1 MIDQL
6 VAGFEN
12 NDGMTRAIIVL
23 AVTLVASLVSRFM
36 VSGLVRRSS
45 ATKTPWDDAFAR
57 SLSSPLRLLVWVV
70 GLSLASKMA
79 GVGQGTPMA
88 DVITAARDIGV
99 IVSIAW
105 FLIRFIKRA
114 QTNLVEQESRN
125 GKKIDKSAADGIGK
139 LLRLIVII
147 AAGLVAM
154 QTLGFSIAGILTFG
168 GVGGIAIGFAAQD
181 MLSNFFGGLMIYLD
195 RPFKTGD
202 WIRSP
207 DREIEGVVEEIGWR
221 VTLIRNFDSRPLYVP
236 NSTFS
241 TISIE
246 NVSRMTNRKI
256 YETIGIRYDDAA
268 AIDRIV
274 EQVTAYLK
282 GHEELDQDQ
291 TLMVSF
297 NTFAPSS
304 LDFFI
309 YCYTKTQSGAVF
321 YRIKQEIMLHILG
334 IIEENGAECAFP
346 TTTVHMLGGATMS
359 DSQAAK
365 GAAAGSAS
373 GQE

>member
-1 MIDQL
+1 MI
-6 VAGFEN
+6 
-12 NDGMTRAIIVL
+12 
-23 AVTLVASLVSRFM
+23 
-36 VSGLVRRSS
+36 
-45 ATKTPWDDAFAR
+45 
-57 SLSSPLRLLVWVV
+57 LS
-70 GLSLASKMA
+70 
-79 GVGQGTPMA
+79 
-88 DVITAARDIGV
+88 ARDIGV

-105 FLIRFIKRA
+105 FLIRFINRA
-114 QTNLVEQESRN
+114 QANLADHKTRS

-139 LLRLIVII
+139 LLRLIVLI

-154 QTLGFSIAGILTFG
+154 QTLGFSIAGVLTFG
-168 GVGGIAIGFAAQD
+168 GIGGIAIGFAAQD

-221 VTLIRNFDSRPLYVP
+221 ITLIRNFDSRPLYVP
-236 NSTFS
+236 NSTFA

-246 NVSRMTNRKI
+246 NVSRMTNRRI
-256 YETIGIRYDDAA
+256 YETIGIRYDDAS

-282 GHEELDQDQ
+282 GHEELDQEQ

-309 YCYTKTQSGAVF
+309 YCYTKTQSGPVF

-346 TTTVHMLGGATMS
+346 TTTVHMLGGAAMS
-359 DSQAAK
+359 DSEAAK
-365 GAAAGSAS
+365 GAAAGSA

>member
-282 GHEELDQDQ
+282 GHEELDQEQ

-309 YCYTKTQSGAVF
+309 YCYTKTQSGPVF
-321 YRIKQEIMLHILG
+321 YRIKQEIMLHILE